1 MVGEFGIG
9 IYCMYFKK
17 GSVALVYLG
26 LAVLR
31 LYYIKLDYYIFF
43 FFSFLFKTGNY
54 SMKRTKS

>member
-1 MVGEFGIG
+1 MIGEFGIG
-9 IYCMYFKK
+9 TYRMYFKK

-43 FFSFLFKTGNY
+43 FLFLCCSKPVIIA
-54 SMKRTKS
+54 

>member
-43 FFSFLFKTGNY
+43 LFSFLFKTGNY
-54 SMKRTKS
+54 SMKHTKS

>member
-17 GSVALVYLG
+17 GNVALVYLG

-31 LYYIKLDYYIFF
+31 LYYIKLDYYIYI
-43 FFSFLFKTGNY
+43 FFSFPFSSKPVILA
-54 SMKRTKS
+54 